1 VISDHALT
9 MFANA
14 ANSTPAVP
22 SRNALRVL
30 RQLAFAG
37 STVGSFCGV
46 AVITYDVHRRV
57 RVAEQII
64 ENKRT
69 LHTSAPNYDAT
80 ASAQRLAVMMEAAE
94 AGEFMG
100 LASLKN
106 KKAVPTGDKEEAL
119 NEQTLVKP
127 SPPQAARPTPR
138 WFQPGPSS
146 TSMPPVSDSATEMR
160 LRAENRLALAREA
173 READIAR
180 AAGESP
186 LEDRIR
192 DLIQEDREIEAAQF
206 FMDNVPAGEGVTI
219 SMDRRDLLRR
229 LFAANCM
236 KGNIFIARSLFRHME
251 KLSELDS
258 EIWSTM
264 MHLLA
269 KEGHVESV
277 GAIYEKHHTRLTV
290 PPHLLEVI
298 IRSLLES
305 RRLTLAK
312 SLFYARIK
320 HDDNGGLCGAYLD
333 GLWRKTRKLE
343 LLKTEFNKILTA
355 LAELNRGP
363 TEKVF
368 NPLVKAYIEAG
379 AFEEAEALV
388 TAMPSEF
395 NVKPGCRTLG
405 LVLYGKA
412 LQCNWEGVMNG
423 LREMHELGFT
433 QDKKSFAVVFD
444 RVFLEYYPTQP
455 GPQIFDFLMTC
466 INEFKIRPDKI
477 LHRHILE
484 AVVERC
490 DSSCV
495 RAINEMADE
504 RKWNSGV
511 DQYELVRI
519 LEARRVSMQDTP
531 VGIWRMLQAAKQQ
544 YGSVATNRR
553 LMGTDA
559 DKFSLRDNVLQPI
572 HSDADRT
579 FPESMKN
586 LVNSRSMNT
595 YMSLAKRQEHH
606 IHAGNFTKAI
616 SAFRQASKSGHPI
629 KPIHLQLAVI
639 SILLDGG
646 MSGLKDAQKLIKSE
660 WPYWSRVPKTQF
672 TPRFPRFVPIFF
684 QQILQVERAQTPE
697 STLFHMALFEFYKIC
712 EHTPMFNVKHHL
724 SVSIARRLIR
734 EGQSE
739 SAVGVLTAV
748 YMSKWR
754 RSHGFDQVQLKILMR
769 AYAMTGHIRGVWW
782 CMMTSLSR
790 QEPVLD
796 DFLVEVKRLMPLLNK
811 RYSQREPESLER
823 RNMVKLEFIKDRLE
837 DKAAGRPYWKGQV
850 VSVCP
855 EKKQKRRALVPTET
869 GRLYDRLP
877 SAPISKMVEMFD
889 EEMEMDYLQKRTQV
903 GFYKLQTSWDENRMV
918 TQSLVQPE
926 EADYPAS
933 VPKRNAAVA

>member
-1 VISDHALT
+1 

-100 LASLKN
+100 LASLKS
-106 KKAVPTGDKEEAL
+106 KKGTLSGDKEEAPRQP
-119 NEQTLVKP
+119 NANDVK
-127 SPPQAARPTPR
+127 SSAQHGARHTPK
-138 WFQPGPSS
+138 WFQPVPSNAS
-146 TSMPPVSDSATEMR
+146 IRPISDRPTEMR
-160 LRAENRLALAREA
+160 LRAENRVALAREA
-173 READIAR
+173 READAAR
-180 AAGESP
+180 AAGEVP

-192 DLIQEDREIEAAQF
+192 ELIQGDREIEAAQI
-206 FMDNVPAGEGVTI
+206 FMDNAPATQGVTI
-219 SMDRRDLLRR
+219 SMDRRDLMRR
-229 LFAANCM
+229 LFAANCI

-251 KLSELDS
+251 KWSELDS
-258 EIWSTM
+258 EIWATM

-277 GAIYEKHHTRLTV
+277 GAIYEKHHSKLTV

-312 SLFYARIK
+312 RLFYARIK
-320 HDDNGGLCGAYLD
+320 HDENGGLCGAYLD
-333 GLWRKTRKLE
+333 GLWRKTRKIE
-343 LLKTEFNKILTA
+343 LLKTEFNKILAA
-355 LAELNRGP
+355 LAELDRGP

-368 NPLVKAYIEAG
+368 NPMVKAYIEAG
-379 AFEEAEALV
+379 AFEAAEVLAM
-388 TAMPSEF
+388 AMPSEF
-395 NVKPGCRTLG
+395 NVQPGCRTLG

-412 LQCNWEGVMNG
+412 LQCDWEGVMSG

-433 QDKKSFAVVFD
+433 NDKRSFAVVFD
-444 RVFLEYYPTQP
+444 RVFLEYYPTHT

-484 AVVERC
+484 AIVERC

-495 RAINEMADE
+495 RAITEMAEE

-511 DQYELVRI
+511 EQYELVRI

-544 YGSVATNRR
+544 YGSVASNRR
-553 LMGTDA
+553 LMGSEA
-559 DKFSLRDNVLQPI
+559 DNFSLRDHVLQPI
-572 HSDADRT
+572 HNDADKT

-595 YMSLAKRQEHH
+595 HMSLAKRQEHH

-616 SAFRQASKSGHPI
+616 SAYRQASKSGHPI
-629 KPIHLQLAVI
+629 KPIHIQLVVI

-646 MSGLKDAQKLIKSE
+646 LAGLKDAQKLIKSE
-660 WPYWSRVPKTQF
+660 WPYWSRIPKTQF
-672 TPRFPRFVPIFF
+672 TTRFPRFVPIFF
-684 QQILQVERAQTPE
+684 QQILQVDHAQTSE
-697 STLFHMALFEFYKIC
+697 STLLHMALFEFYKIC
-712 EHTPMFNVKHHL
+712 EDAPMFNVKHHL
-724 SVSIARRLIR
+724 SVTMARRLIVKD
-734 EGQSE
+734 QSE
-739 SAVGVLTAV
+739 TAIGVLTAV

-782 CMMTSLSR
+782 CMMTALSR

-796 DFLVEVKRLMPLLNK
+796 DFLVEVKRLMPLLEK
-811 RYSQREPESLER
+811 QYSQHDPQSQVG
-823 RNMVKLEFIKDRLE
+823 RNMKKLDFIRERLE
-837 DKAAGRPYWKGQV
+837 DKAAGRPYWKAQQI
-850 VSVCP
+850 SVCP
-855 EKKQKRRALVPTET
+855 EKKKRRRALLPSET
-869 GRLYDRLP
+869 GRLYSRLP
-877 SAPISKMVEMFD
+877 SAPISKMVQTFD
-889 EEMEMDYLQKRTQV
+889 EEIEMDFLQNRTQV
-903 GFYKLQTSWDENRMV
+903 DFYTLQSAWDENRMV
-918 TQSLVQPE
+918 TECLVQPE
-926 EADYPAS
+926 EAEYPANVS
-933 VPKRNAAVA
+933 KGKSATA